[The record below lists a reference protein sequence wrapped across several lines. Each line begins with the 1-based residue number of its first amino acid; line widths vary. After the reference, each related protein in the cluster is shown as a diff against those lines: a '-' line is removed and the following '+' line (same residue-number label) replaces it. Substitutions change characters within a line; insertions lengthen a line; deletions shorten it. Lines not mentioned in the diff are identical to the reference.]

1 MNNKITIKPYAPNI
15 GAIITGI
22 DLSKKISNSELRI
35 IKDAFH
41 KYLVIFFQKQLEISP
56 ENHIKLGKCFAE
68 QTEVNAP
75 GIPNKIIFL
84 FENKLEILIFTG
96 SSLMS

>member
-22 DLSKKISNSELRI
+22 DLSKEISNSELKI

-41 KYLVIFFQKQLEISP
+41 KFLVIFFSTAI
-56 ENHIKLGKCFAE
+56 
-68 QTEVNAP
+68 
-75 GIPNKIIFL
+75 
-84 FENKLEILIFTG
+84 
-96 SSLMS
+96 